1 MNTVNMHTESRGAK
15 EKAGEVASRPRRQEG
30 IEAHGVQDEL
40 VLYVPGREV
49 GVSLNRS
56 ARAIWELC
64 DGRRTLAEISQELD
78 QEVGCPGD
86 ELLAD
91 VGAAV
96 RQLSELGLVEMV

>member
-1 MNTVNMHTESRGAK
+1 MNTVNMHTESREAK
-15 EKAGEVASRPRRQEG
+15 EKAVEVASKPRRREG
-30 IEAHGVQDEL
+30 IEAHSVWDEL
-40 VLYVPGREV
+40 VLYVPGREL

-64 DGRRTLAEISQELD
+64 DGRRTLAEISQELARD
-78 QEVGCPGD
+78 LGCPDD

-96 RQLSELGLVEMV
+96 RQFSELGLVEMV

>member
-1 MNTVNMHTESRGAK
+1 MNTVNMHTESREAK
-15 EKAGEVASRPRRQEG
+15 EKAVEVASKPRRREG
-30 IEAHGVQDEL
+30 IEVHGVQDEL

-64 DGRRTLAEISQELD
+64 DGQRTLAEISQELG

-86 ELLAD
+86 DLLAD
-91 VGAAV
+91 VEAAV
-96 RQLSELGLVEMV
+96 KQLSELDLVAMF